1 MKKLILSVAV
11 VSALLLTSCGPSA
24 EEIAKKEQ
32 LRLDSIAQVE
42 AEAARVSAEAETA
55 RLAEE
60 AKQKATQDSIVA
72 ADEAAAAMKKGGSK
86 PKPKKVEPKK
96 EDPKKDAFR
105 GNAVKEGESAE
116 KSKENFRKNAVKK

>member
-60 AKQKATQDSIVA
+60 AKQKATQDSTKRDRLLCA
-72 ADEAAAAMKKGGSK
+72 LSQQ
-86 PKPKKVEPKK
+86 P
-96 EDPKKDAFR
+96 AFR
-105 GNAVKEGESAE
+105 EIMSEQEEQN
-116 KSKENFRKNAVKK
+116 